1 MALGKLDGVTSV
13 DVTLERGVAHVA
25 LKPGN
30 TLTLAHLRQA
40 VKDAGYPSGAAVATA
55 VGRLSAAGRQ
65 KVLSVSGTTMAW
77 VVEAGAG
84 TPLAASLA
92 SAADGATITVTGTI
106 AAAPKGADPERIVIR
121 ELTAVR

>member
-1 MALGKLDGVTSV
+1 MALGRLDGVTSV
-13 DVTLERGVAHVA
+13 DVTLKRGVAHIA

-30 TLTLAHLRQA
+30 TLTLAQLRQT
-40 VKDAGYPSGAAVATA
+40 VKDAGYPSGEAVATA

-65 KVLSVSGTTMAW
+65 KVLSVSGTTMTW
-77 VVEAGAG
+77 VVEAEAG

-92 SAADGATITVTGTI
+92 STADGATIAVTGTI

-121 ELTAVR
+121 ELTPVR